1 MPITKID
8 GKKKN
13 GKQGYRVRVNFT
25 DAYGKARQVERT
37 VYGIE
42 DAKEAEWQLNLSCKE
57 ATPSAITL
65 ETLSFRYFAAQKHEV
80 RESTLSKNRCIFETH
95 ILPLLGEN
103 RIDKLNVKNRVMVL
117 PNYTKQIKELLDL
130 NKPKQSLIDTLIDTI
145 IIDENR
151 NISIKFKYDVIPKIN
166 FKYENRNLARNPY
179 GRKGKNELNI
189 SN

>member
-42 DAKEAEWQLNLSCKE
+42 EAKETEWQLNLSCKE
-57 ATPSAITL
+57 ATPSAITV
-65 ETLSFRYFAAQKHEV
+65 EALSVRYFAAQKHEV
-80 RESTLSKNRCIFETH
+80 RESTLSKNRCIFDTH

-103 RIDKLNVKNRVMVL
+103 RIDKLHVKVL
-117 PNYTKQIKELLDL
+117 EDWKTAINEKGLSFSI
-130 NKPKQSLIDTLIDTI
+130 TL
-145 IIDENR
+145 
-151 NISIKFKYDVIPKIN
+151 V
-166 FKYENRNLARNPY
+166 
-179 GRKGKNELNI
+179 GG
-189 SN
+189 